1 LPVDY
6 PIHNGKG
13 DGQLLKN
20 IACLDHENVQVTDLM
35 MANAVHVYPHNTP
48 GTKEAYYYRML
59 FEKHFPQ
66 VSTFDSS
73 SLLLNFGGH
82 GIGHLLSYAIWMY
95 HHEQQDCLFSAEEN
109 LTFHIS
115 Y

>member
-1 LPVDY
+1 LLVDY
-6 PIHNGKG
+6 PIDNGKG

-20 IACLDHENVQVTDLM
+20 VACLDHENVQVTDLM

-73 SLLLNFGGH
+73 ITSFELWWSWDWTFSL
-82 GIGHLLSYAIWMY
+82 I
-95 HHEQQDCLFSAEEN
+95 CN
-109 LTFHIS
+109 LDVPS
-115 Y
+115 